1 MESSYIIVNGVRM
14 TEKEFK
20 AYKAQRRPIQK
31 SVRKTHKPKAK
42 SVIYDVLEDIMNKLS
57 VCKSIVAYRSHG
69 YRQWG
74 NIAKDILE
82 DKDINPKLFK
92 VVTLTKD
99 AEALMT
105 EIKPMAKR
113 SSKCVWQYIDM
124 LKWKIQDI
132 KDALQALLD
141 GIHKSKI
148 LFYYPNHEC
157 IYGEGR
163 RLGLQTLCIKSARA
177 IRNIDTYI
185 TDIEKLR

>member
-1 MESSYIIVNGVRM
+1 MESYIIVNGVKM

-20 AYKAQRRPIQK
+20 AYKSARKPIQK
-31 SVRKTHKPKAK
+31 SVRKPKAK
-42 SVIYDVLEDIMNKLS
+42 NPIYEVLEDIMNKLS

-74 NIAKDILE
+74 NIAKDILN
-82 DKDINPKLFK
+82 DKEINPKMFS
-92 VVTLTKD
+92 VVSLTKD
-99 AEALMT
+99 IDTLM
-105 EIKPMAKR
+105 EQIKPMAKR
-113 SSKCVWQYIDM
+113 GSKCVWQYIDM

-132 KDALQALLD
+132 KEALQELLD